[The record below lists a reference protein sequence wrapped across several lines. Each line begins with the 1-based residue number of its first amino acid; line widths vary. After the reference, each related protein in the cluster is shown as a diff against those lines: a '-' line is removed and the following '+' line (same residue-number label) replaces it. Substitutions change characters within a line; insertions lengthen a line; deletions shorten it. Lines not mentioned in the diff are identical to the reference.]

1 MKRLHPD
8 LARVINALGISELN
22 DVQKAAAKGG
32 LYTKNGDYALVSQSR
47 TGKSFAGSLL
57 VANEMFKHMIT
68 EPETPAISIFIAP
81 FHASA
86 RETSNL
92 LSQLFGWFLRPLV
105 LVGEVRQSE
114 ILVQLSK
121 GLSPNVIIATPG
133 AIQDIIRV
141 KSAREWLVGR
151 KIVSVIYDDVH
162 SILHDPNRGSTLLEI
177 SDFFRNCLSCKP
189 RTLVI
194 SAVFDNPERLEKLF
208 NVKLLVD
215 TTDYK
220 PPEFEL
226 VKYKT
231 TGEKKEQL
239 NKLLEVLAEQGQRT
253 LIYMKMIS
261 NIESLLNE
269 SGQELIDLVSY
280 DLDPLVRSRLEK
292 IAKVLDDLH
301 YPQSKFVTR
310 GIGCYHGQMDE
321 EHRWFIEWAFRR
333 KHLRFLF
340 GTESLA
346 YGVNTPVSHVVME
359 SPGIDEIFRQ
369 SMMARAVRLRKGWGT
384 PGTCTVFTK
393 TIKNVKE
400 LERVYFKPTLPLRFI
415 NNSNISKILIGKIGH
430 GMMNSESDRKE
441 LSDRL
446 GLLFTKGSTER
457 VLKEL
462 GKIEPALVAGTTNT
476 GFTLT
481 PIGEA
486 AFRSGLSAEQSRV
499 IINGIRMIASKGVK
513 PTEFDLLLLI
523 NIADLLDEPP
533 SKTRKVV
540 DESLQKFLETSVESA
555 ILSQILDTDVE
566 IEWRVPIEYA
576 TLLYTHSSEE
586 LNFDQNTRKSV
597 RRLLLDVRRFTPNF
611 AAFLDTLKEEKAFGE
626 EKEYYEVI
634 KKLLSLLGAK
644 KISEVLFGSEKS
656 GSSFRGKDLTFID
669 FGDIEKSIDATLTS
683 RLSPQEKIQ
692 ILDLLDTVENTTSAF
707 VNLLSKSKDDEDAN
721 AALDTVLNFSKEG
734 RIGSNLVRALEEEG
748 VVERGTMDGLM
759 NSFSERVEE
768 IQNRTDAPAKA
779 ARVLVSLFTGDI
791 VGLAT
796 GGIKAAKLVLGR
808 ARGKVDTSGLS

>member
-415 NNSNISKILIGKIGH
+415 NNSNISKILIGMIGH

>member
-8 LARVINALGISELN
+8 LARVIRALGITELN
-22 DVQKAAAKGG
+22 DVQKVAAKGG
-32 LYTKNGDYALVSQSR
+32 LYTKTGDYALVSQSR

-57 VANEMFKHMIT
+57 VANEMYRHMIK
-68 EPETPAISIFIAP
+68 EPETPALSIFIAP

-114 ILVQLSK
+114 MLVQLSK
-121 GLSPNVIIATPG
+121 GLSPNVIIATPD
-133 AIQDIIRV
+133 AIQDVIRV
-141 KSAREWLVGR
+141 ASSREWLLGR
-151 KIVSVIYDDVH
+151 KIVTVIYDDVH
-162 SILHDPNRGSTLLEI
+162 SILHDPSRGSTLLEI
-177 SDFFRNCLSCKP
+177 SDFFTKCPLYKP
-189 RTLVI
+189 RSLVI

-208 NVKLLVD
+208 NVKILND

-220 PPEFEL
+220 PPVFNL
-226 VKYKT
+226 VKYKAT
-231 TGEKKEQL
+231 TEKKEQL
-239 NKLLEVLAEQGQRT
+239 NNLLEALAEQGQRT

-261 NIESLLNE
+261 NIEQLLDE
-269 SGQELIDLVSY
+269 SGQNLIDLVSY

-292 IAKVLDDLH
+292 IAKVLDELG
-301 YPQSKFVTR
+301 YRQSKFITR
-310 GIGCYHGQMDE
+310 GIGCYHGRMDD
-321 EHRWFIEWAFRR
+321 EHRWFVEWAFRR

-369 SMMARAVRLRKGWGT
+369 SMMARAVRLRKGRGK

-400 LERVYFKPTLPLRFI
+400 LERVYFKPTLPLRFM
-415 NNSNISKILIGKIGH
+415 NNSNISKILLGMIGLGL
-430 GMMNSESDRKE
+430 MNSESDRKN

-446 GLLFTKGSTER
+446 GLLFKKGSTGK

-462 GKIEPALVAGTTNT
+462 GKIEPALIEGTDDTCY
-476 GFTLT
+476 TLT
-481 PIGEA
+481 PAGDA
-486 AFRSGLSAEQSRV
+486 AFCSGLSAEQSRV
-499 IINGIRMIASKGVK
+499 IIDGIKMIASTGAR

-523 NIADLLDEPP
+523 NVANVLERQA
-533 SKTRKVV
+533 SKIKKELNE
-540 DESLQKFLETSVESA
+540 DLQKFLEKSA
-555 ILSQILDTDVE
+555 DSIILSQILDTDAE
-566 IEWRVPIEYA
+566 IEWRIPIEYA
-576 TLLYTHSSEE
+576 SLLYTHTTDE
-586 LNFDQNTRKSV
+586 LDFELSTRKSV
-597 RRLLLDVRRFTPNF
+597 RRLLIDVQRFTPNLV
-611 AAFLDTLKEEKAFGE
+611 AFLDALKENRAFGE

-634 KKLLSLLGAK
+634 KRLLSLLDSK

-656 GSSFRGKDLTFID
+656 TSSFRGKDLTFID

-692 ILDLLDTVENTTSAF
+692 LLDLLDTVENTTSAL
-707 VNLLSKSKDDEDAN
+707 VNLLSESQDDEEAK

-734 RIGSNLVRALEEEG
+734 RVGSNLVRALEEEG
-748 VVERGTMDGLM
+748 VVERGTMDGLI
-759 NSFSERVEE
+759 NSFSKRVEE

-779 ARVLVSLFTGDI
+779 AKVLVSLFTGDI

-796 GGIKAAKLVLGR
+796 GGVKAAKLVLGR

>member
-8 LARVINALGISELN
+8 LARVIKALGITEFN

-32 LYTKNGDYALVSQSR
+32 LYTKTGDYALVSQSR
-47 TGKSFAGSLL
+47 TGKSFAGALL
-57 VANEMFKHMIT
+57 VANEMFKYMS
-68 EPETPAISIFIAP
+68 EALETPAVSIFITP

-121 GLSPNVIIATPG
+121 GLSPNVIIATPD
-133 AIQDIIRV
+133 AIQDVIRV
-141 KSAREWLVGR
+141 KSAREWLLGR
-151 KIVSVIYDDVH
+151 KVLTVIYDDVH
-162 SILHDPNRGSTLLEI
+162 SILHDPSRGSILLEI
-177 SDFFRNCLSCKP
+177 SDFFTKCLSSKP
-189 RTLVI
+189 RSLVI

-208 NVKLLVD
+208 NVKLLSD

-220 PPEFEL
+220 PPDFNL

-231 TGEKKEQL
+231 TREKKEQL

-261 NIESLLNE
+261 TIEQLLDEN
-269 SGQELIDLVSY
+269 GYDLMDLVSY

-292 IAKVLDDLH
+292 IANVLEELG
-301 YPQSKFVTR
+301 YPQSKFITR
-310 GIGCYHGQMDE
+310 GIGCYHGQMDD
-321 EHRWFIEWAFRR
+321 EHRWFVEWAFRR

-369 SMMARAVRLRKGWGT
+369 SMMARAVRLRKGRGK

-400 LERVYFKPTLPLRFI
+400 LERVYFKPTLPLRFM
-415 NNSNISKILIGKIGH
+415 NNSNISKILVGIIGL
-430 GMMNSESDRKE
+430 GMMNSEYDRKN

-446 GLLFTKGSTER
+446 SLLFKKGSTER
-457 VLKEL
+457 VLDDL
-462 GKIEPALVAGTTNT
+462 STIEPALIAGSNNA

-481 PIGEA
+481 PAGDA
-486 AFRSGLSAEQSRV
+486 AFCSGLSAEQSRV
-499 IINGIRMIASKGVK
+499 IIDGINMIASKGGK

-523 NIADLLDEPP
+523 NAANVLEGHASKTKKELDE
-533 SKTRKVV
+533 
-540 DESLQKFLETSVESA
+540 DLQKFLEESA
-555 ILSQILDTDVE
+555 DSVILSQIIDTDDE
-566 IEWRVPIEYA
+566 IEWRIPIEYA
-576 TLLYTHSSEE
+576 NLLYTHATEE
-586 LNFDQNTRKSV
+586 LSFEQSTRKSI
-597 RRLLLDVRRFTPNF
+597 RRLLIDVQRFTPNLV
-611 AAFLDTLKEEKAFGE
+611 AFLDALKEKRAFGE
-626 EKEYYEVI
+626 EKEYYDVI
-634 KKLLSLLGAK
+634 KELLALLDSKRIA
-644 KISEVLFGSEKS
+644 EVLFGSQKS
-656 GSSFRGKDLTFID
+656 SSSFRGKDLTFID

-683 RLSPQEKIQ
+683 KLSPQEKMKL
-692 ILDLLDTVENTTSAF
+692 LDLLDTVENTTSAL
-707 VNLLSKSKDDEDAN
+707 VDLLSKPHDDEEAKS
-721 AALDTVLNFSKEG
+721 ALDTVLNFSKEG

-759 NSFSERVEE
+759 NSFSKRVEE

-779 ARVLVSLFTGDI
+779 VKILVSLFTGDV

-796 GGIKAAKLVLGR
+796 GGVKAAKLVLGR

>member
-1 MKRLHPD
+1 
-8 LARVINALGISELN
+8 
-22 DVQKAAAKGG
+22 
-32 LYTKNGDYALVSQSR
+32 
-47 TGKSFAGSLL
+47 
-57 VANEMFKHMIT
+57 MIA

-141 KSAREWLVGR
+141 KSAREWLLGR
-151 KIVSVIYDDVH
+151 KIVTVIYDDVH
-162 SILHDPNRGSTLLEI
+162 SVLHDPNRGSTLLEM
-177 SDFFRNCLSCKP
+177 SDFFSNCLSCKP

-208 NVKLLVD
+208 NIKLLLD

-261 NIESLLNE
+261 IIEQLLDEN
-269 SGQELIDLVSY
+269 GYDLMDLVSY

-292 IAKVLDDLH
+292 IAKVLEELG
-301 YPQSKFVTR
+301 YPQSKFITR
-310 GIGCYHGQMDE
+310 GIGCYHGQMDD
-321 EHRWFIEWAFRR
+321 EHRWFVKWAFRR

-369 SMMARAVRLRKGWGT
+369 SIMARAVRIRKGRGK

-400 LERVYFKPTLPLRFI
+400 LERVYFKPTLPLRFM
-415 NNSNISKILIGKIGH
+415 NNSNISKILVGMIGLGI
-430 GMMNSESDRKE
+430 MNSEFDRKN

-446 GLLFTKGSTER
+446 SLLFKKGSTGK

-462 GKIEPALVAGTTNT
+462 SKIEPSLIEGNDDN

-481 PIGEA
+481 PAGDA
-486 AFRSGLSAEQSRV
+486 AFCSGLSAEQSRV
-499 IINGIRMIASKGVK
+499 IIDCIKMIASSGAR

-523 NIADLLDEPP
+523 NVANVLERQASKIRKELDEN
-533 SKTRKVV
+533 
-540 DESLQKFLETSVESA
+540 LQKFLEESA
-555 ILSQILDTDVE
+555 DSVILLQVLDTDTE
-566 IEWRVPIEYA
+566 IEWRIPIEYA
-576 TLLYTHSSEE
+576 SLLYTHTTEDLDFEQS
-586 LNFDQNTRKSV
+586 TRKSI
-597 RRLLLDVRRFTPNF
+597 RRLLMDVQRFTPNF
-611 AAFLDTLKEEKAFGE
+611 VAFLDALKKNRAFGE
-626 EKEYYEVI
+626 ENEYYEVI
-634 KKLLSLLGAK
+634 RKLLLLLDSK
-644 KISEVLFGSEKS
+644 KISEVLFGSEES
-656 GSSFRGKDLTFID
+656 TSNFRGKDLTFID
-669 FGDIEKSIDATLTS
+669 FGDIEKSIDATLIS

-692 ILDLLDTVENTTSAF
+692 LLDLLDTVENTTSAL
-707 VNLLSKSKDDEDAN
+707 VNLLSKQQDDEEAK

-759 NSFSERVEE
+759 NSFSKRVEE

-779 ARVLVSLFTGDI
+779 AKVLVSLFTGD
-791 VGLAT
+791 VAGLAT
-796 GGIKAAKLVLGR
+796 GRVKIAKLVLDR
-808 ARGKVDTSGLS
+808 ARGKVDTSNI

>member
-8 LARVINALGISELN
+8 LARVLNALGVTELN

-32 LYTKNGDYALVSQSR
+32 LYTKTGDYALVSQSR

-57 VANEMFKHMIT
+57 VANEMFKHMI
-68 EPETPAISIFIAP
+68 EDPANPAVSIFIAP

-133 AIQDIIRV
+133 AMQDIIRV
-141 KSAREWLVGR
+141 KSAREWLLGR
-151 KIVSVIYDDVH
+151 KIVTVIYDDVH

-177 SDFFRNCLSCKP
+177 SDFFTSCLSCKP
-189 RTLVI
+189 RSLVI
-194 SAVFDNPERLEKLF
+194 SAVFDNSERLEKLF
-208 NVKLLVD
+208 NVKLLND

-220 PPEFEL
+220 PPKFNL
-226 VKYKT
+226 VKYKA

-239 NKLLEVLAEQGQRT
+239 NKLLEELAEQGQRT

-261 NIESLLNE
+261 TIEQLLEE
-269 SGQELIDLVSY
+269 SGQDLMDLVTY

-292 IAKVLDDLH
+292 IAKVLDELG

-310 GIGCYHGQMDE
+310 GIGCYHGQMDD
-321 EHRWFIEWAFRR
+321 EHRWFVEWAFRR

-369 SMMARAVRLRKGWGT
+369 SMMARAVRLRKGWGK
-384 PGTCTVFTK
+384 PGTCTMFTK
-393 TIKNVKE
+393 TIKSVKE
-400 LERVYFKPTLPLRFI
+400 LERVYFKPTLPLRFM
-415 NNSNISKILIGKIGH
+415 NNSNISKILVGMIGLGL
-430 GMMNSESDRKE
+430 MNSDKDRKD

-446 GLLFTKGSTER
+446 GLLFKKGSTER

-462 GKIEPALVAGTTNT
+462 SKLEPALIEGTNDT

-481 PIGEA
+481 PVGDA
-486 AFRSGLSAEQSRV
+486 AFCSGLSAEQSR
-499 IINGIRMIASKGVK
+499 IIIDGINMIASKGLK

-523 NIADLLDEPP
+523 NAASILERQA
-533 SKTRKVV
+533 SKTKKEL
-540 DESLQKFLETSVESA
+540 DESLQKFLEKSADSV
-555 ILSQILDTDVE
+555 ILSHILDTDAE
-566 IEWRVPIEYA
+566 MDWRIPIEYA
-576 TLLYTHSSEE
+576 SLLYTHSSED
-586 LNFDQNTRKSV
+586 LSFDQSTRKSI
-597 RRLLLDVRRFTPNF
+597 RRLLLDVQRFTPNLV
-611 AAFLDTLKEEKAFGE
+611 AFLDTLKENMAFGE
-626 EKEYYEVI
+626 EKEHYEVI
-634 KKLLSLLGAK
+634 KKLLSLLDSK

-656 GSSFRGKDLTFID
+656 SSNFRGKDLTFID
-669 FGDIEKSIDATLTS
+669 FGDIEKSIDAILTS

-692 ILDLLDTVENTTSAF
+692 LLDLLDTVENTTSAF
-707 VNLLSKSKDDEDAN
+707 VDLLSRSKDDAEAN

-779 ARVLVSLFTGDI
+779 AKVLVSLFTGDV

-796 GGIKAAKLVLGR
+796 GGVRAARLVLGR
-808 ARGKVDTSGLS
+808 ARGKVDTSKL